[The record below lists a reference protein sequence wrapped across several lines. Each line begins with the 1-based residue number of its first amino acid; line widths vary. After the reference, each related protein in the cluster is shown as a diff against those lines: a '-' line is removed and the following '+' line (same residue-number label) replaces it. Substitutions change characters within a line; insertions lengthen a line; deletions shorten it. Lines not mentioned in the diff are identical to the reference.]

1 MKKIGIVGGLGPES
15 TVDYYRGII
24 EAFKPTY
31 DQLGYPEIGIESV
44 DLRSFMV
51 DAREGTWDKIASMI
65 SNRFEILR
73 RGGAELGA
81 IASNTPHKV
90 FDQIQK
96 GTSLPL
102 LSIVEATRDYA
113 VQLGAKKLGLLGT
126 KSTMESDFYQKAF
139 HGAGL
144 RVVVPN
150 PEEIDYIQE
159 KLFSEI
165 EFGVIKA
172 STKERF
178 VSIIDR
184 IAADQ
189 NIEAV
194 ILGCTELPLLLK
206 PEDIKPQYID
216 TTAIHI
222 AKIVERCR
230 DK

>member
-15 TVDYYRGII
+15 TIEYYRGII

-31 DQLGYPEIGIESV
+31 ERLGYPEIGIESV
-44 DLRSFMV
+44 DLHSFIA
-51 DAREGTWDKIASMI
+51 DAQAGAWDKIASMI
-65 SNRFEILR
+65 SSRFENLR

-90 FDQIQK
+90 FDQVRR
-96 GTSLPL
+96 GTALPL
-102 LSIVEATRDYA
+102 LSIVDAARDHT
-113 VQLGAKKLGLLGT
+113 VQLGVNNLCLLGT
-126 KSTMESDFYQKAF
+126 KFTMESDFYQKAF
-139 HGAGL
+139 REAGI

-165 EFGVIKA
+165 EFGVVKD
-172 STKERF
+172 STKDRF

-184 IAADQ
+184 IEADQ
-189 NIEAV
+189 NIEGV

-206 PEDIKPQYID
+206 PEDISLRYID

-222 AKIVERCR
+222 ANIVERCR

>member
-15 TVDYYRGII
+15 TIDYYRGII

-44 DLRSFMV
+44 DLRSFMI
-51 DAREGTWDKIASMI
+51 DAQEGTWDKIASMI
-65 SNRFEILR
+65 SDRFEILR

-90 FDQIQK
+90 FDQVQQN
-96 GTSLPL
+96 TALPL
-102 LSIVEATRDYA
+102 LSIVEATRDHA
-113 VQLGAKKLGLLGT
+113 VQLGVKALCLLGT
-126 KSTMESDFYQKAF
+126 KFTMESDFYPKAF
-139 HGAGL
+139 HEAGI
-144 RVVVPN
+144 RVVVPKL
-150 PEEIDYIQE
+150 EEIDYIQE

-165 EFGVIKA
+165 EFGIIKDD
-172 STKERF
+172 TKDRF

-189 NIEAV
+189 NVEAV

-206 PEDIKPQYID
+206 PEDISPHYID

-222 AKIVERCR
+222 AKIVKNCR